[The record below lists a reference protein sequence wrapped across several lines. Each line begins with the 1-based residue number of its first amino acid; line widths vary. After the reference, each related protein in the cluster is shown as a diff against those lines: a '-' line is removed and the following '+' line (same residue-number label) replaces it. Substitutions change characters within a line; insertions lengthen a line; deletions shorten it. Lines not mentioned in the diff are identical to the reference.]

1 MGSSSKKAAPAEKQE
16 STYNAAL
23 RPMTEVPA
31 AMPGQLDALTQQL
44 AMGFGMA
51 EPDLMALLNQYYQP
65 MQLPDYSP
73 GAIPAPATPDPA
85 AAGPSALEKALKQM
99 NGDKSWSH
107 SGPSRSQ
114 AH

>member
-1 MGSSSKKAAPAEKQE
+1 MGGSSKKATAPAKQE
-16 STYNAAL
+16 TTYNAAM

-44 AMGFGMA
+44 AMGFGMDQ
-51 EPDLMALLNQYYQP
+51 PDLLALLNQYYQP
-65 MQLPDYSP
+65 MSLPDYSP

-85 AAGPSALEKALKQM
+85 ASSPLENALKQL
-99 NGDKSWSH
+99 NGDKKWSH

>member
-1 MGSSSKKAAPAEKQE
+1 MSSGSKKATAPAKQE
-16 STYNAAL
+16 PAHNAAM

-44 AMGFGMA
+44 AMGFGMDQ
-51 EPDLMALLNQYYQP
+51 PDLLALLNQYYQP
-65 MQLPDYSP
+65 MSLPDYSP

-85 AAGPSALEKALKQM
+85 TAAPSPLENALKQL
-99 NGDKSWSH
+99 NGDRSWSH